1 MKLLD
6 NIIKSLLTKRLTQID
21 FFKQK
26 PLEVQERI
34 FTKLIQKAQN
44 TEWGKKYDYKRIRN
58 PEDYR
63 QRVPISS
70 YEDIFPY
77 IQRMLRGEQ
86 NVLWGSKVTWFSK
99 SSGTTNARSKF
110 IPVSWES
117 LRECHFRGGKD
128 VLALYLANN
137 AKSRFFWGRG
147 LSIGGSFETNPEYP
161 QSSFGDISAVVVQ
174 NLPTWAQALRTPPL
188 EVAMLEKWEDKIE
201 AMVKLTP
208 KQNITSIL
216 GVPTWTIVLLQQ
228 ILEREGKEHIEQV
241 WPNLEVFI
249 HGAVSFKPYRELF
262 KTLAPTIDF
271 METYNASEGFF
282 GLQDELGRNDMLLLL
297 DYGIYYEFIPINEL
311 DSDSPKVYN
320 LSEVEVGKNYAM
332 LISTSGGL
340 WRYKIGDTVKFTT
353 TDPYRIQITGR
364 TKHFINAF
372 GEEVIIENAET
383 AITFACEQTRAVI
396 SNYTAGPIYM
406 GNKNQG
412 GHEWIIEFERDPV
425 NLGKI

>member
-1 MKLLD
+1 MELCHS
-6 NIIKSLLTKRLTQID
+6 N
-21 FFKQK
+21 
-26 PLEVQERI
+26 
-34 FTKLIQKAQN
+34 LI
-44 TEWGKKYDYKRIRN
+44 
-58 PEDYR
+58 
-63 QRVPISS
+63 
-70 YEDIFPY
+70 
-77 IQRMLRGEQ
+77 
-86 NVLWGSKVTWFSK
+86 
-99 SSGTTNARSKF
+99 
-110 IPVSWES
+110 
-117 LRECHFRGGKD
+117 
-128 VLALYLANN
+128 
-137 AKSRFFWGRG
+137 
-147 LSIGGSFETNPEYP
+147 
-161 QSSFGDISAVVVQ
+161 
-174 NLPTWAQALRTPPL
+174 
-188 EVAMLEKWEDKIE
+188 
-201 AMVKLTP
+201 
-208 KQNITSIL
+208 
-216 GVPTWTIVLLQQ
+216 
-228 ILEREGKEHIEQV
+228 
-241 WPNLEVFI
+241 
-249 HGAVSFKPYRELF
+249 VSFLKH
-262 KTLAPTIDF
+262 LAPTIDF

-425 NLGKI
+425 NLGKFKELSGYQTPRK

>member
-137 AKSRFFWGRG
+137 AKESFFLGKRT
-147 LSIGGSFETNPEYP
+147 LNRRDSFETNPEYP

-174 NLPTWAQALRTPPL
+174 NLPTWAQALKNP
-188 EVAMLEKWEDKIE
+188 
-201 AMVKLTP
+201 
-208 KQNITSIL
+208 TS
-216 GVPTWTIVLLQQ
+216 
-228 ILEREGKEHIEQV
+228 
-241 WPNLEVFI
+241 
-249 HGAVSFKPYRELF
+249 
-262 KTLAPTIDF
+262 
-271 METYNASEGFF
+271 
-282 GLQDELGRNDMLLLL
+282 
-297 DYGIYYEFIPINEL
+297 
-311 DSDSPKVYN
+311 
-320 LSEVEVGKNYAM
+320 
-332 LISTSGGL
+332 
-340 WRYKIGDTVKFTT
+340 
-353 TDPYRIQITGR
+353 
-364 TKHFINAF
+364 
-372 GEEVIIENAET
+372 
-383 AITFACEQTRAVI
+383 
-396 SNYTAGPIYM
+396 
-406 GNKNQG
+406 
-412 GHEWIIEFERDPV
+412 
-425 NLGKI
+425 